1 QRRFGRA
8 AVPVAEAMM
17 HGIFAGDAHALE
29 VAATL
34 PAAAAM
40 EREYGSLLKGMG
52 ARARAR
58 RERGEQAR
66 PAVCTFRRGMAGSVD
81 ALAGALGDAVVT
93 RARVDSV
100 ARAPSGYAV
109 RGEGIELHAPE
120 VCVTAPPQAAG
131 QMLRGLDAALADCL
145 AEIPTVAVAS
155 CYLGFDHA
163 AVPPDVDGFG
173 FLAPQGELGSVLGA
187 IYTSSVFPHQAPE
200 GSALFRVMS
209 GGHAYPHEVE
219 RSDEQ
224 LLEQAS
230 DVLRDLLGIYQRPT
244 FRYVSRARA
253 AIPQYVHGHSAR
265 MQAAAAKLEQH
276 PGLKLRGAGYRKV
289 SVVGQWTQEGSAP

>member
-1 QRRFGRA
+1 
-8 AVPVAEAMM
+8 
-17 HGIFAGDAHALE
+17 
-29 VAATL
+29 
-34 PAAAAM
+34 
-40 EREYGSLLKGMG
+40 
-52 ARARAR
+52 
-58 RERGEQAR
+58 
-66 PAVCTFRRGMAGSVD
+66 MAGSVD

-109 RGEGIELHAPE
+109 RGEGIELHAP
-120 VCVTAPPQAAG
+120 VCVLAPPQAAG
-131 QMLRGLDAALADCL
+131 QMLRGLDAAW
-145 AEIPTVAVAS
+145 PTAS
-155 CYLGFDHA
+155 RRSPPSPSRRYLGFDHA

-224 LLEQAS
+224 LVEQAS
-230 DVLRDLLGIYQRPT
+230 DVLRNLLGIYQRPT

-265 MQAAAAKLEQH
+265 MQAAAAGSSST
-276 PGLKLRGAGYRKV
+276 PG
-289 SVVGQWTQEGSAP
+289 